1 MKVIKIDL
9 VIYQIITSILIL
21 KLMKEY
27 TVYMQWDSYEGSL
40 FNETYTSWYYV
51 IKSDA
56 NSQARAQF
64 GHNKGFIITG

>member
-1 MKVIKIDL
+1 MK
-9 VIYQIITSILIL
+9 
-21 KLMKEY
+21 Y

-40 FNETYTSWYYV
+40 FNETYTSWCF